1 MCVCVCIYMVM
12 YHVTMFWSISRTHT
26 VVVSYNSNGDEKARD
41 ILAFVAQFLL
51 CGDTGVT
58 YCTASRLVEVQHLR
72 LYCSSRL
79 YCLDLLNISYDVR
92 TS

>member
-1 MCVCVCIYMVM
+1 MVM
-12 YHVTMFWSISRTHT
+12 YHVTMFWSIGTTHIQWWSHT
-26 VVVSYNSNGDEKARD
+26 ILMEMKKFPSPRD

-58 YCTASRLVEVQHLR
+58 YCTASRIVEVQHLR

-79 YCLDLLNISYDVR
+79 YCLDLLNIFYDVR